1 MSSIPQPIVPSRDRI
16 LSNLLGLSAAYFAAD
31 LGFPEPA
38 PHPKPTP
45 AAAPWALLPG
55 SNPPAH
61 RYVQAVATGIGRPAT
76 G

>member
-1 MSSIPQPIVPSRDRI
+1 MSSLPQPIAPTRDRI

-38 PHPKPTP
+38 PRAKLAAGNAP
-45 AAAPWALLPG
+45 AR
-55 SNPPAH
+55 
-61 RYVQAVATGIGRPAT
+61 RYVQAVATIGQPSM